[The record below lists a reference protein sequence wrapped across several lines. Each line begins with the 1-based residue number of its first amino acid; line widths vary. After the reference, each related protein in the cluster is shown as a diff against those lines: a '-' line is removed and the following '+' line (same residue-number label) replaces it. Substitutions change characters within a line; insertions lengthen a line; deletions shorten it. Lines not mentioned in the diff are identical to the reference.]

1 MGEKRLAESV
11 PSLSVIKS
19 DHSRAYNVLGARGP
33 SPPGGMSD
41 PARDG
46 AWFEDVDVETS
57 FRLPPELEKRVLTPA
72 LVVDLD
78 AVRRNVKA
86 VVDVIGDVERYRPH
100 LKTTKSRLVWREL
113 LRAGINKFKV
123 ATTRELAT
131 LVETYHGEYPGAET
145 TPPFRHLDVLVA
157 YPAVGPSLARVGDIA
172 RRPENKARVRVS
184 VLVECE
190 DAVNELPDDVGC
202 FVDVNPGMNRTG
214 IALDSK
220 DGVEFTAIPATI
232 RAAWIRD
239 SFHGK
244 SPFRGVHYYEGHISE
259 CVDANGR
266 SREDVDA
273 AIESRDERCRAS
285 LETLAEARSPYT
297 GPHTIAFAWCTPF
310 LKDFSR
316 RFSPPRVPR
325 FQYPTAMPFNSATD
339 AFQLTPTT
347 TLAAGDVRGGA
358 GGGRA
363 ERARGESDDRG
374 DDAQGVHAQRA
385 GVGAGERDG
394 GARDGDAG
402 CWGAEEGGSHSC
414 AVARSI
420 RIRSIRRRR
429 RGGSVRAAR
438 EERRRRRE
446 LHRVQGG
453 RASTAG
459 RARRV
464 SARVVRRGTTPAA
477 VSADASRA
485 VHRDGKFS
493 SHRALL
499 GSPGEGVRRGRRER
513 GRGDLR
519 RGLGHARADAI
530 VR

>member
-1 MGEKRLAESV
+1 
-11 PSLSVIKS
+11 
-19 DHSRAYNVLGARGP
+19 
-33 SPPGGMSD
+33 MSD

-316 RFSPPRVPR
+316 RFSPPR
-325 FQYPTAMPFNSATD
+325 
-339 AFQLTPTT
+339 
-347 TLAAGDVRGGA
+347 TLACA
-358 GGGRA
+358 
-363 ERARGESDDRG
+363 
-374 DDAQGVHAQRA
+374 
-385 GVGAGERDG
+385 
-394 GARDGDAG
+394 
-402 CWGAEEGGSHSC
+402 WI
-414 AVARSI
+414 AVARWLEHHRNETNSPA
-420 RIRSIRRRR
+420 RALPEMHSDHLEVVTSGTPGFVAASTFDLDAAVRRAWAAAVAKYTPSDAKPSSDAADTASPPPPPPQSWPSWPPPRHAHQLSPGTVVFHDWRGQRQNPRLGLAPAAAVMTRVVSVPAWGEVATLDCGSKSLACEAGNPAGYILGRPLWRAMACSEEHLPCDVGRALAAPR
-429 RGGSVRAAR
+429 RGD
-438 EERRRRRE
+438 
-446 LHRVQGG
+446 
-453 RASTAG
+453 
-459 RARRV
+459 
-464 SARVVRRGTTPAA
+464 VVFVIPEHACPT
-477 VSADASRA
+477 VN
-485 VHRDGKFS
+485 
-493 SHRALL
+493 L
-499 GSPGEGVRRGRRER
+499 GAFYTNVFHPS
-513 GRGDLR
+513 
-519 RGLGHARADAI
+519 LGFNT
-530 VR
+530 

>member
-1 MGEKRLAESV
+1 
-11 PSLSVIKS
+11 
-19 DHSRAYNVLGARGP
+19 
-33 SPPGGMSD
+33 MSD

-325 FQYPTAMPFNSATD
+325 FQYLPSTPFNFASD
-339 AFQLTPTT
+339 AFELHPDVASYGTTP
-347 TLAAGDVRGGA
+347 R
-358 GGGRA
+358 RS
-363 ERARGESDDRG
+363 RARGSPSR
-374 DDAQGVHAQRA
+374 
-385 GVGAGERDG
+385 
-394 GARDGDAG
+394 
-402 CWGAEEGGSHSC
+402 GGSSITGTRPIRRR
-414 AVARSI
+414 ARSRGCT
-420 RIRSIRRRR
+420 RITSRSSRAAPPGSSRRRRSTSTRRFDARGRRRWRSIPRRTRNRRRTRRIPRRRR
-429 RGGSVRAAR
+429 R
-438 EERRRRRE
+438 RRRN
-446 LHRVQGG
+446 
-453 RASTAG
+453 
-459 RARRV
+459 
-464 SARVVRRGTTPAA
+464 RG
-477 VSADASRA
+477 
-485 VHRDGKFS
+485 
-493 SHRALL
+493 
-499 GSPGEGVRRGRRER
+499 RRGRRR
-513 GRGDLR
+513 VTRTSSAPGPSSSTTGAASARTLAWASRPR
-519 RGLGHARADAI
+519 RR
-530 VR
+530 

>member
-325 FQYPTAMPFNSATD
+325 FQRPPSTPFNSASD
-339 AFQLTPTT
+339 AFELHPS
-347 TLAAGDVRGGA
+347 R
-358 GGGRA
+358 R
-363 ERARGESDDRG
+363 
-374 DDAQGVHAQRA
+374 
-385 GVGAGERDG
+385 
-394 GARDGDAG
+394 
-402 CWGAEEGGSHSC
+402 
-414 AVARSI
+414 
-420 RIRSIRRRR
+420 RIR
-429 RGGSVRAAR
+429 
-438 EERRRRRE
+438 
-446 LHRVQGG
+446 
-453 RASTAG
+453 TA
-459 RARRV
+459 
-464 SARVVRRGTTPAA
+464 
-477 VSADASRA
+477 
-485 VHRDGKFS
+485 
-493 SHRALL
+493 L
-499 GSPGEGVRRGRRER
+499 
-513 GRGDLR
+513 
-519 RGLGHARADAI
+519 
-530 VR
+530 